1 MSYTRKYLVW
11 LLSITLILVLVSFV
25 ILGTA
30 PGTFIVSMPFLA
42 VYFCI
47 ITGLQHLLVTKAM
60 MRSPKTFV
68 QIFLGTT
75 VGVLFI
81 HLVVLASFLL
91 THASQGRRF
100 LIAFCIG
107 YVVYLVFET
116 TALVKLVEDEK
127 KRRNKE

>member
-47 ITGLQHLLVTKAM
+47 VTGLQHLLVSKAM

>member
-30 PGTFIVSMPFLA
+30 PGTFIVSMPVLA

-47 ITGLQHLLVTKAM
+47 VTGLQHLLVTKAM